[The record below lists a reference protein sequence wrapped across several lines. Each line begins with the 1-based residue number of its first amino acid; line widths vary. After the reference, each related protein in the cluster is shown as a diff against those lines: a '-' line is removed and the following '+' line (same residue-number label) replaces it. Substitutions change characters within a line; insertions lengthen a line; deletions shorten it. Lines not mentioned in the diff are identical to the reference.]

1 MIGALDLR
9 AGNAIRLEGDLW
21 TVVERHHHK
30 PGKGGAI
37 VRLKLRRIAT
47 GAVIDK
53 TFRASEKFDDVRL
66 DRVKMQ
72 YLYKADG
79 EYHFMNGETY
89 EQITMGRDFLGEGT
103 EYLKENMEID
113 VLLHENRPV
122 SCELPTFVNLRIV
135 QTDPGVRGDTAS
147 GGTKP
152 ATLESGA
159 IVQVPLFIQEGEV
172 IKVDTR
178 SGTYVERVS

>member
-9 AGNAIRLEGDLW
+9 AGNVIRLEGELLA
-21 TVVERHHHK
+21 VLERHHHK

-37 VRLKLRRIAT
+37 VRLKLRRVT
-47 GAVIDK
+47 SGAVIDR

-72 YLYKADG
+72 FLYESDG
-79 EYHFMNGETY
+79 EYHFMNGQTF
-89 EQITMGRDFLGEGT
+89 EQVTFGEDFLGEGT
-103 EYLKENMEID
+103 QYLKENMEID
-113 VLLHENRPV
+113 VLFHESKPV
-122 SCELPTFVNLRIV
+122 VCEIPNFVELRV
-135 QTDPGVRGDTAS
+135 AKTDPGVRGDTAS

-152 ATLESGA
+152 AKLESGA
-159 IVQVPLFIQEGEV
+159 VVQVPLFIEEGEV